1 MEIYS
6 HLDTWTSDSSEKM
19 MFTGKQR
26 RLLGSVSLHHAC
38 NDGST
43 VVLPTIF
50 PLLMTQGVLISSYS
64 DIGTTVMVGL
74 VTAIIFQ
81 AFVGHFAKTRHSR
94 YYLALDAILV
104 GTSLL
109 LITLSTSYW
118 MLVVF
123 FIGVRMGTS
132 IYHPVG
138 ISWIAHIFSGKNLD
152 RAMGFQSAFGNIG
165 VLLSFSLTGFLA
177 QHYGWRAPLYLWGGI
192 NLAAVTI
199 GLFLSRNAYEKGEIE
214 QQKEDEKEPISWTKA
229 FHGIKSFIPL
239 MILGGLAW
247 GITVNYAPS
256 LLNHRLGVPLSATGV
271 IMGCWMAAGTLSA
284 FMYGKVSTKFGRA
297 RTLVYAYIV
306 ITVVAFVFGLGR
318 SVPLAIGAF
327 ALFGIALFSTYPAT
341 LSFIG
346 SSVEPRNRTAA
357 FSLASNIMIIGN
369 SVFSYVSGRI
379 SDSYG
384 INAPFLL
391 LGGMTIIMLGYLVM
405 MIRTGRISADGCKI
419 ARQADP
425 N

>member
-1 MEIYS
+1 VI
-6 HLDTWTSDSSEKM
+6 K
-19 MFTGKQR
+19 GKKR

-50 PLLMTQGVLISSYS
+50 PVLLTQGLLIRSYS
-64 DIGTTVMVGL
+64 DIGTIVLVGL

-94 YYLALDAILV
+94 YYLALDALLV
-104 GTSLL
+104 GTSLIL
-109 LITLSTSYW
+109 MTQSTSYW
-118 MLVVF
+118 MLVIF
-123 FIGVRMGTS
+123 FIGMRMGTS

-138 ISWIAHIFSGKNLD
+138 ISWISHIFSGKNLD

-165 VLLSFSLTGFLA
+165 VLLAFASTGFLA
-177 QHYGWRAPLYLWGGI
+177 QHYGWKAPLFLWGAI
-192 NLAAVTI
+192 NLIAVAI
-199 GLFLSRNAYEKGEIE
+199 GLYLSRNAYGKGEIE
-214 QQKEDEKEPISWTKA
+214 QQIEDEKEPLSWTRA

-239 MILGGLAW
+239 MLLGGLAW

-256 LLNHRLGVPLSATGV
+256 LLNHRLGVPMSATGI

-284 FMYGKVSTKFGRA
+284 FMYGRVSARLGRA
-297 RTLVYAYIV
+297 RTLVYAYIT
-306 ITVVAFVFGLGR
+306 IIIVAQVFGLGR

-369 SVFSYVSGRI
+369 SVFSFVSGRI

-391 LGGMTIIMLGYLVM
+391 LGAMTAAALVYLAA
-405 MIRTGRISADGCKI
+405 MIRTGRISADGCRI
-419 ARQADP
+419 ARRSGP
-425 N
+425 H

>member
-1 MEIYS
+1 MDLRQHGETMI
-6 HLDTWTSDSSEKM
+6 
-19 MFTGKQR
+19 TGKKR
-26 RLLGSVSLHHAC
+26 RLLGSIALHHAC
-38 NDGST
+38 NDAST
-43 VVLPTIF
+43 IVLPMIF
-50 PLLMTQGVLISSYS
+50 PVLLKQKLLIHSYS
-64 DIGTTVMVGL
+64 DIGNMVLVGL
-74 VTAIIFQ
+74 VIAVLFQ
-81 AFVGHFAKTRHSR
+81 AFVGQFAKTRHSR
-94 YYLALDAILV
+94 YYLAIDAILV
-104 GTSLL
+104 GTSLIL
-109 LITLSTSYW
+109 MTLSTSYW

-138 ISWIAHIFSGKNLD
+138 ISWIAHIFSGKDLD

-165 VLLSFSLTGFLA
+165 VLLAFASTGFLA
-177 QHYGWRAPLYLWGGI
+177 QHYGWQAPLFLWGAI
-192 NLAAVTI
+192 NIIAVAI
-199 GLFLSRNAYEKGEIE
+199 GLYLSRNAYGKGEIE
-214 QQKEDEKEPISWTKA
+214 QQIEDEKEPLSWTKA
-229 FHGIKSFIPL
+229 FHGIKSFIPI

-256 LLNHRLGVPLSATGV
+256 LLNHRLGVPMSATGM

-284 FMYGKVSTKFGRA
+284 FMYGRVSARLGRA

-306 ITVVAFVFGLGR
+306 ITVVALVFGLGR

-327 ALFGIALFSTYPAT
+327 AIFGMALFSTYPAS

-369 SVFSYVSGRI
+369 SIFSFVSGRI

-391 LGGMTIIMLGYLVM
+391 LGGMTIIVLAYLVI
-405 MIRTGRISADGCKI
+405 MIRTGRISADGCRI
-419 ARQADP
+419 ARRTGP
-425 N
+425 H